1 MGKPS
6 APTPPDPVAT
16 VNAQSQANSQSALQ
30 TAELNRVNQNTPYGS
45 STYTTNGTY
54 PDGTPQYTQNVT
66 LAPAQQQLLDLG
78 NQGAI
83 SLGNT
88 AVGMLGQVGNAYANP
103 ISTAGLPGVASQV
116 SNQSTDAQIKAA
128 QDAAYRSQTQYL
140 DPQFSQSHEQL
151 DNSLINQ
158 GITQGSEA
166 YNNAQ
171 GNLGRTEQ
179 GAYQSAR
186 DAATTAGFG
195 EQNTLYN
202 QGLSSANLQNSAQA
216 QGLSQLFALRNQP
229 LNEYNA
235 LATGA
240 QVTNPQFNSVPATN
254 VATTDVAG
262 IKNSA
267 YQQQLA
273 AYQQQMAGYNNLFG
287 LAGSL
292 GSAAIL
298 APSDRRLKLDIK
310 QISETGSGIPVYEFR
325 YTFDNTRAKY
335 IGVMADEVMH
345 IPGATVLGDDGYYR
359 VDYSRV
365 I

>member
-6 APTPPDPVAT
+6 APQAPDPTAT
-16 VNAQSQANSQSALQ
+16 IAAQSQANSQSALQ
-30 TAELNRVNQNTPYGS
+30 TAELNRINQNTPYGS
-45 STYTTNGTY
+45 SSYTIGGYN

-103 ISTAGLPGVASQV
+103 IDTSGLPGVRSSV
-116 SNQSTDAQIKAA
+116 SDMSNADQIKSA

-140 DPQFSQSHEQL
+140 DPQFAQGQEQL

-171 GNLGRTEQ
+171 GNFGRQ
-179 GAYQSAR
+179 RQAAYQSAQ

-195 EQNTLYN
+195 EQNTLFN
-202 QGLSSANLQNSAQA
+202 QGIQGANLQNSAQA
-216 QGLSQLFALRNQP
+216 QALSQLFALRNQP

-240 QVTNPQFNSVPATN
+240 QVTNPNFTSVPASN

-267 YQQQLA
+267 YQQQLQ

-287 LAGSL
+287 LAGTV
-292 GSAAIL
+292 GAAFI
-298 APSDRRLKLDIK
+298 
-310 QISETGSGIPVYEFR
+310 
-325 YTFDNTRAKY
+325 
-335 IGVMADEVMH
+335 
-345 IPGATVLGDDGYYR
+345 
-359 VDYSRV
+359 
-365 I
+365 